1 MKNLLLISLTGL
13 IFSCSKNN
21 TGHETNKDSLMMT
34 DGKMSSSRAGKDT
47 VKVSKDIRE
56 RNIMRRKKLF

>member
-1 MKNLLLISLTGL
+1 
-13 IFSCSKNN
+13 
-21 TGHETNKDSLMMT
+21 MT